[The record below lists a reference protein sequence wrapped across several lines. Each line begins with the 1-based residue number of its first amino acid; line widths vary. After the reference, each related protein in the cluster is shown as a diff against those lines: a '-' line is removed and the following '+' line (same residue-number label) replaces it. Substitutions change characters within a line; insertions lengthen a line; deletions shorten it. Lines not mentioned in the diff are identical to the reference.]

1 MAQPPLMGQVV
12 KLTTLSKLSNSSWR
26 GILML
31 YIEHV
36 LFIISSIAGL
46 KKTLCVSVF
55 D

>member
-12 KLTTLSKLSNSSWR
+12 KTTLSKLSNSSWR